1 MIVPNKSIPLKDS
14 IIFKML
20 AVLEED
26 FDVIDLIDLY
36 DKVSVSF
43 SNLDEFLYSLDVLFI
58 LGKVE
63 LIEGK
68 RIKKC

>member
-14 IIFKML
+14 IIYKML
-20 AVLEED
+20 VVLEEN

-43 SNLDEFLYSLDVLFI
+43 SNLDEFVYSLDVLFI
-58 LGKVE
+58 LGKIE
-63 LIEGK
+63 LIEGR

>member
-14 IIFKML
+14 IVYKML
-20 AVLEED
+20 VVLEED

-36 DKVSVSF
+36 DRVSLSF
-43 SNLDEFLYSLDVLFI
+43 SNLDEFVYSLDVLFI
-58 LGKVE
+58 LEKIE
-63 LIEGK
+63 LIEER

>member
-14 IIFKML
+14 IIYKML
-20 AVLEED
+20 VVLEEK

-36 DKVSVSF
+36 DRVSVSF
-43 SNLDEFLYSLDVLFI
+43 SNLDEFVYSLDVLYI
-58 LGKVE
+58 LGKIE
-63 LIEGK
+63 LIEGR

>member
-14 IIFKML
+14 IIYKML
-20 AVLEED
+20 VVLEEK

-36 DKVSVSF
+36 DRISVSF
-43 SNLDEFLYSLDVLFI
+43 SNLDEFVYSLDVLYI
-58 LGKVE
+58 LGEIE
-63 LIEGK
+63 LIEGR